1 MGCFPFI
8 KCWLIFSGRKV
19 NTGLY
24 SPVSCRKLAFLGLG
38 AENGKCTDVWFKLLN
53 KLNFIHIFALHFLL
67 SFFQGSCNCQNLVSF
82 TIWENLKWRKT
93 ASLLNS
99 NFLGFFPLDANQ
111 ENSLISRETEVS
123 MVRHTRSQSQ
133 TFHNKAWW
141 RLRWWDG
148 KIKATPLIHMQ
159 LYCGDD
165 GLARLASNPP
175 TMNHTDPL
183 PEQWVGGVF
192 HFQNCDQ
199 PC

>member
-38 AENGKCTDVWFKLLN
+38 AETANARMSGLN
-53 KLNFIHIFALHFLL
+53 YWISSISFTFLHFIFFCL
-67 SFFQGSCNCQNLVSF
+67 FFQGSCNCQNLVSF
-82 TIWENLKWRKT
+82 TIRENLKRPHYLSRISWVF
-93 ASLLNS
+93 S
-99 NFLGFFPLDANQ
+99 PLDANQ

-148 KIKATPLIHMQ
+148 KIKATPLIHM
-159 LYCGDD
+159 
-165 GLARLASNPP
+165 
-175 TMNHTDPL
+175 
-183 PEQWVGGVF
+183 
-192 HFQNCDQ
+192 
-199 PC
+199 